1 MHERIRRSGRSSGK
15 GGVRM
20 LTEEAKRRLSQRYGV
35 DAAAGPQKKELNVTG
50 RGAGRMRAMQKNEK
64 PQDTKESL
72 RALLSFLAHEKGL
85 VAAAL
90 FCAVAHTVTSLTASY
105 LLRPV
110 MNRFLYHDPAETDL
124 TSRLRSLRTALLFMC
139 VLYLVS
145 VVTQYLQS
153 RIMLSVSQRSLRR
166 MRDTLY
172 EKLMTLP
179 VRFFDTHKTGD
190 IMSRFTNDID
200 MVGEMLNT
208 TLMQIVSGVL
218 TVIGSIILMLYTSPV
233 LGMITLLLTPLLLYV
248 TKLILKYGRAAFR
261 RQTRT
266 LGAMNGYAE
275 EMIGGLRVLKVFTHE
290 GTSAEEFDALCGD
303 YAEAHERAQFISG
316 LIGPVTHQLCNM
328 AYAVTAAVGGFL
340 VVLRNFDIGG
350 LAVSLNYTR
359 TFNRPVNEISMQLST
374 IYSALAGFERIE
386 EILKMEGTEAEVLES
401 AESRGNPDA
410 ETAEGAAESTGPSG
424 NTVLRGDID
433 LSRVTFGYVPDIP
446 VLRDISLHAR
456 PGEKIALVGS
466 TGAGKT
472 TVTNLLTRFYGID
485 SGSITIDGRPI
496 ESIPLAVLRGN
507 IAMVLQ
513 DTHLFT
519 GTVRENIRYGRPGAS
534 DDDVVAA
541 AKAASAHYFI
551 LRLKDGY
558 DTVLTHDGASLS
570 QGQRQLLGIARAAI
584 SHAPILI
591 LDEATSSVDTLTEK
605 HIEEGM
611 DALMSGRT
619 TLVIAHRLST
629 VRTADNILVLEH
641 GRILESGNHKT
652 LLEKGGR
659 YADLYREI
667 AELD

>member
-1 MHERIRRSGRSSGK
+1 
-15 GGVRM
+15 
-20 LTEEAKRRLSQRYGV
+20 
-35 DAAAGPQKKELNVTG
+35 
-50 RGAGRMRAMQKNEK
+50 
-64 PQDTKESL
+64 
-72 RALLSFLAHEKGL
+72 
-85 VAAAL
+85 
-90 FCAVAHTVTSLTASY
+90 
-105 LLRPV
+105 
-110 MNRFLYHDPAETDL
+110 
-124 TSRLRSLRTALLFMC
+124 
-139 VLYLVS
+139 
-145 VVTQYLQS
+145 
-153 RIMLSVSQRSLRR
+153 
-166 MRDTLY
+166 
-172 EKLMTLP
+172 
-179 VRFFDTHKTGD
+179 
-190 IMSRFTNDID
+190 
-200 MVGEMLNT
+200 
-208 TLMQIVSGVL
+208 
-218 TVIGSIILMLYTSPV
+218 
-233 LGMITLLLTPLLLYV
+233 
-248 TKLILKYGRAAFR
+248 
-261 RQTRT
+261 
-266 LGAMNGYAE
+266 
-275 EMIGGLRVLKVFTHE
+275 
-290 GTSAEEFDALCGD
+290 
-303 YAEAHERAQFISG
+303 ISG